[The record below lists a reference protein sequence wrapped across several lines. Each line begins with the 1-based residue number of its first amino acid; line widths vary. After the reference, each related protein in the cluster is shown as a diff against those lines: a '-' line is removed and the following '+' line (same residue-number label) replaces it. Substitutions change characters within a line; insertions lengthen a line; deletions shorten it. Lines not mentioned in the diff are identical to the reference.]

1 MKTEIRFIEW
11 LELLINEEKKLCRTN
26 TKLRSDIFWGD
37 QRIIFRKNIYSPLSF
52 SKSWG
57 LFDRIFLKLH
67 RAHTSHEF
75 SREKLLSVLSIYASI
90 TTTTT
95 TIFSDLYLPNGLL
108 LQGIIII
115 VWVKF
120 FQRWIILAENPIK
133 KLELFF
139 RPTLI
144 NTFCSFRKGKIK
156 LDY

>member
-1 MKTEIRFIEW
+1 MTYFEETKESFFEKIYIPLSPSQSHGVFLIEIFWSFIEH
-11 LELLINEEKKLCRTN
+11 
-26 TKLRSDIFWGD
+26 
-37 QRIIFRKNIYSPLSF
+37 
-52 SKSWG
+52 KS
-57 LFDRIFLKLH
+57 RIFQRETFECCLY
-67 RAHTSHEF
+67 TS
-75 SREKLLSVLSIYASI
+75 
-90 TTTTT
+90 TTT

-156 LDY
+156 LDYLTTSQKSKKKKME